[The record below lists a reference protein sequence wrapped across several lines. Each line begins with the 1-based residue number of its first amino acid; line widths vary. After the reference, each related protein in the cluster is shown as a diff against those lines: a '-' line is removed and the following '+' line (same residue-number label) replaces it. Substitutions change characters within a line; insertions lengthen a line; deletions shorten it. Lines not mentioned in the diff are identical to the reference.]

1 MKTVS
6 KSEMV
11 KPPSR
16 RYLVLAS
23 LLIVVLDQV
32 TKILAVEKLEGREP
46 VELFW
51 TLQLNTTRNKGAS
64 FSLGTEYTSLL
75 AVVALV
81 AAIGIVYFSRTARS
95 PLELSLFGVVLGGV
109 LGNVGDRIFRSSNGF
124 LNGGVVDF
132 IDFQWWPIF
141 NVADMALVV
150 GLPSL
155 VILMLRDGR
164 ESE

>member
-16 RYLVLAS
+16 CYLVLAS
-23 LLIVVLDQV
+23 LLVVVLDQV

-46 VELFW
+46 VELIW

>member
-16 RYLVLAS
+16 RYLALAS
-23 LLIVVLDQV
+23 LLIVALDQV